1 MSSVNKAIVVGNLG
15 RDPETRYSQSGDPIT
30 NFSVAT
36 SEKWKDKTT
45 GDQRESTEWHN
56 CVCFG
61 RTAEIAG
68 EYLAKGSKVYVEG
81 QLKTSS
87 WEKDGQK
94 HYRTEINVRD
104 LKMLNKVEASEQRAA
119 PPPGVPAGYEGVS
132 PEPADTGWDDSDSI
146 PFAPRTEW

>member
-1 MSSVNKAIVVGNLG
+1 MSSVNKAIILGNLG
-15 RDPETRYSQSGDPIT
+15 RDPETRYSQAGNPIT

-36 SEKWKDKTT
+36 SEKWKDKQT
-45 GDQRESTEWHN
+45 GQMQESTEWHN

-68 EYLAKGSKVYVEG
+68 EYLRKGSKVYIEG

-94 HYRTEINVRD
+94 FYRTEINVRE
-104 LKMLNKVEASEQRAA
+104 LKMLSTPQSENRPVE
-119 PPPGVPAGYEGVS
+119 VPAGINKAESSGFDDFDD
-132 PEPADTGWDDSDSI
+132 EP
-146 PFAPRTEW
+146 PF